1 MIVICVLFAVWYAV
15 ALLRVLKKRM
25 HRSYL
30 QRATFRT
37 CLSLTWML
45 VVSLASWAFL
55 GQYWRDVLPWAQL
68 VIASVLFLTTVKTLH
83 GMKPRVPRSHYAD
96 AELPTVTVAIPARN
110 ETDDLQ
116 ECLRSVL
123 ANTYP
128 KLEVIVLDDCS
139 QTRTADI
146 IKSFAHDG
154 VRFIPGVPP
163 TEHWLAKNLAYET
176 LYQQA
181 SGDIVLFCGVDIRF
195 EADSIRHIVDQ
206 MLVRHKRM
214 VSVMPVRLHGQL
226 RQAVIQPIRYWWEI
240 ALPRKLFNR
249 PSVLSSC
256 WAVYRQDLRAFGGFR
271 GLSQSIIP
279 EQFIARQQV
288 RSDGY
293 SFLRTSSYMRL
304 QTTKTA
310 IEQFRTAIRVRYP
323 ELRRR
328 PERVLAQTGVVSLVL
343 FLPFVMAILGC
354 FVALAWWPL
363 YVASGVLLILTHGL
377 ILQVSDPGH
386 VFMAITFPV
395 AALMEVFVS
404 ITSMAQYE
412 FFTVT
417 WKDRNICIPVMHVYP
432 KLPTLSE
439 GAAVAEPSEDLA
451 QKS

>member
-1 MIVICVLFAVWYAV
+1 MIGICALFAVWYVV

-30 QRATFRT
+30 RRATFRT
-37 CLSLTWML
+37 CVNLTWML
-45 VVSLASWAFL
+45 AVSLGGWAFL
-55 GQYWRDVLPWAQL
+55 GRYWQQALPWVQL
-68 VIASVLFLTTVKTLH
+68 LVAAVLCLTTIKTLR
-83 GMKPRVPRSHYAD
+83 GMKPRQPQSRHID

-116 ECLRSVL
+116 ECLQSVL
-123 ANTYP
+123 ASTYP

-146 IKSFAHDG
+146 IKSFAHAG

-195 EADSIRHIVDQ
+195 ESTSIRRIVDQ
-206 MLVRHKRM
+206 MLLRNKRM
-214 VSVMPVRLHGQL
+214 ISIMPLRLQGSV
-226 RQAVIQPIRYWWEI
+226 RQAIIQPIRYWWEV

-249 PSVLSSC
+249 PAVLSSC
-256 WAVYRQDLRAFGGFR
+256 WAVYRRDLHAFGGFR
-271 GLSQSIIP
+271 GLSRSIIP
-279 EQFIARQQV
+279 EQFIAREQV
-288 RSDGY
+288 RSDSY
-293 SFLRTSSYMRL
+293 SFLRTSSLL
-304 QTTKTA
+304 QLRTAKTA
-310 IEQFRTAIRVRYP
+310 AEQFRTALRVRYP

-328 PERVLAQTGVVSLVL
+328 PERVLVQTVAVSGLL
-343 FLPFVMAILGC
+343 LLPFCL
-354 FVALAWWPL
+354 ALAGLFVEISWWPV
-363 YVASGVLLILTHGL
+363 YMAASVLLLLTHGL
-377 ILQVSDPGH
+377 ILQASDPGH
-386 VFMAITFPV
+386 VFMAITFPA

-404 ITSMAQYE
+404 VVSMIQYE

-432 KLPTLSE
+432 RLPVAPE
-439 GAAVAEPSEDLA
+439 KVAVRPTEDSV